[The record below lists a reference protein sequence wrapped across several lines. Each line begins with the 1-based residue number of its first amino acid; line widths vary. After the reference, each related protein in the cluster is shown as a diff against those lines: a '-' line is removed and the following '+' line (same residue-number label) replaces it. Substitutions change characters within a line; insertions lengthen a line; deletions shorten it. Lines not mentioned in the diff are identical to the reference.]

1 MISTEFPKETRGCC
15 RETSRKHG
23 KETRQGARGNSR
35 KAQVIRHR
43 DLEEMVASF
52 VGTALLSSGSA
63 PPRRRGYCSQRE
75 WAAARPPPIHTLARV
90 KMRGPTLAE
99 WPLATTLAARV
110 IRRLQIGRRISTNL
124 GESRLISASRVIA
137 VFVAMS
143 YATACSRTRS
153 RGIRSAARARL
164 GCDEWSSHTL

>member
-90 KMRGPTLAE
+90 KSERPNAGGM
-99 WPLATTLAARV
+99 AAGDPSCREGHPPSAN
-110 IRRLQIGRRISTNL
+110 RSTNLDESRRISANL
-124 GESRLISASRVIA
+124 GLEGHRRL
-137 VFVAMS
+137 
-143 YATACSRTRS
+143 
-153 RGIRSAARARL
+153 RGNVVRHGVQPDALARDPKRGEGAPRL
-164 GCDEWSSHTL
+164 